1 MSHEQRRGARRARP
15 AGRTAASAA
24 VTALFCVDWTR
35 CRVLPL
41 LGTHVEKGRPDSR
54 GLLAAVQGPLAFAS
68 LLTGSTRV
76 LEFAGRRCHN
86 ARAEREREGV
96 TVVMMMILYQS
107 FRSAAVAIRVRSA
120 LAHGVKLSSARPGI
134 LFRHCCSAAQYVGP
148 QTHGSAVRWRRLL
161 GLFFVLDN

>member
-1 MSHEQRRGARRARP
+1 
-15 AGRTAASAA
+15 
-24 VTALFCVDWTR
+24 
-35 CRVLPL
+35 VLPL

-68 LLTGSTRV
+68 LLTDSTRV

-86 ARAEREREGV
+86 DRAERERGRHRCDDDD
-96 TVVMMMILYQS
+96 TVS
-107 FRSAAVAIRVRSA
+107 KFSDRPAAVAIRVRSA